1 MPAFGYAL
9 MTEQRNPHELVR
21 EAQLAEAAGFDFAV
35 MSDHFHPWLES
46 QGNSPFVWSVLGAVA
61 ERTERLNLMTGV
73 TCPIIRYH
81 PALVAQAAATV
92 AVLSNGR
99 FSLGVGSGENLNE
112 HVVGLGWPPADVR
125 LEMLEEAVEIIR
137 LLWGG
142 GTQSYRG
149 RHLRLDDARLFTLP
163 DSPPQLF
170 MAVSGGR
177 SVSLA
182 AERADGLVA
191 VEPNPDLV
199 SAYQDGGGTGP
210 RYGQVAVCWAEEEA
224 AATETARELWRFAVP
239 GWPVMAE
246 LPSPSNFEAAT
257 ATVRQQD
264 VTEMVSCGPDAEV
277 HAAAVRRFLD
287 AGFDHVAILQ
297 AGDDQEGFLRFW
309 EEDLRPLLT

>member
-1 MPAFGYAL
+1 MAVFGYTL
-9 MTEQRNPHELVR
+9 MTEQRGPHDLVR

-35 MSDHFHPWLES
+35 MSDHFHPWLEA
-46 QGNSPFVWSVLGAVA
+46 QGNSPFAWTMLGAVA
-61 ERTERLNLMTGV
+61 ERTERLNLMTAV

-81 PALVAQAAATV
+81 PAIVAQAAATV
-92 AVLSNGR
+92 AVLSDGR

-125 LEMLEEAVEIIR
+125 LEMLEEALEIIR
-137 LLWGG
+137 LLWSG
-142 GTQSYRG
+142 GTQRYRG

-163 DSPPQLF
+163 ESPPQLCV
-170 MAVSGGR
+170 AVSGAQ

-182 AERADGLVA
+182 AEQADGIVA
-191 VEPNPDLV
+191 VEPNASLT
-199 SAYQDGGGTGP
+199 SAYEDAGGTGP
-210 RYGQVAVCWAEEEA
+210 RYGQVAVCWAEDEA
-224 AATETARELWRFAVP
+224 SARETARELWRFAVP

-257 ATVRQQD
+257 STVREED
-264 VTEMVSCGPDAEV
+264 VTGTGACGPDPDV
-277 HAAAVRRFLD
+277 HAGAVRQFLD

-309 EEDLRPLLT
+309 ETELRPLLT